1 MSKIYLIA
9 AMSENQVIGIN
20 DKLPWH
26 LPDEWENFRRITNGK
41 PFITGRKSYQA
52 PDALHSTY
60 RDVVLTSHKDILPD
74 IEHAEN
80 LDAALKMLE
89 NEAEIF
95 ILGGA
100 SVFRAAIH
108 LADRI
113 YLTVVHTHIEGDAF
127 FPNIKSDEWDLE
139 TSEYHEADDEHLY
152 AFSMNVLNRK
162 R

>member
-1 MSKIYLIA
+1 MTKISLIA

-20 DKLPWH
+20 NKLPWH
-26 LPDEWENFRRITNGK
+26 LPDEWKNFRKITEGK

-60 RDVVLTSHKDILPD
+60 RDVVLTSQNDILSEV
-74 IEHAEN
+74 EHAAS
-80 LDAALKMLE
+80 LDEALKIFE
-89 NEAEIF
+89 NEKEVF

-100 SVFRAAIH
+100 SVFKAAIH

-113 YLTVVHTHIEGDAF
+113 YLTVVHVHLEGDAF
-127 FPNIKSDEWDLE
+127 FPNIKSDEWDLD
-139 TSEYHEADDEHLY
+139 TTVYHEADDEHQY

-162 R
+162 K